1 MVGRI
6 SLGVAVLFATV
17 ASGEESREIYS
28 GQGDKSP
35 KQPQAF
41 VAVDGATHL
50 TFGVGNEVFYA
61 RGQGESFDQ
70 PLQAFTVPNMS
81 LGMRR
86 GPRIASSGDAVVI
99 TAIGGA
105 QGKGRDGDLIA
116 YRSTDRGKR
125 WQGPIRIN
133 DVDAS
138 AREGLHAMTATD
150 DGVLWCVWLDLR
162 AKKTELYASKSL
174 DGGLT
179 WERNRLVYR
188 SPGGS
193 ICECCHPSVVARGDT
208 VQILF
213 RNSLGGNRDMYLVT
227 SDDAGKTFGEAVRL
241 GDMHWVLNA
250 CPMDGG
256 MLAVD
261 KGGSVATV
269 WRREGMLYWTAGP
282 AAEERV
288 LGKGEQAWVASDP
301 SGSYAVW
308 TTAREGDL
316 IFARLGSDPQ
326 RVATASRD
334 PIIVATAS
342 PDSSPQ
348 LFWEERRGDRVAI
361 MWRSIR

>member
-1 MVGRI
+1 
-6 SLGVAVLFATV
+6 
-17 ASGEESREIYS
+17 
-28 GQGDKSP
+28 
-35 KQPQAF
+35 
-41 VAVDGATHL
+41 
-50 TFGVGNEVFYA
+50 
-61 RGQGESFDQ
+61 
-70 PLQAFTVPNMS
+70 
-81 LGMRR
+81 
-86 GPRIASSGDAVVI
+86 
-99 TAIGGA
+99 
-105 QGKGRDGDLIA
+105 
-116 YRSTDRGKR
+116 
-125 WQGPIRIN
+125 
-133 DVDAS
+133 
-138 AREGLHAMTATD
+138 MTATD

-261 KGGSVATV
+261 EGGSVATV

>member
-1 MVGRI
+1 
-6 SLGVAVLFATV
+6 
-17 ASGEESREIYS
+17 
-28 GQGDKSP
+28 
-35 KQPQAF
+35 
-41 VAVDGATHL
+41 
-50 TFGVGNEVFYA
+50 
-61 RGQGESFDQ
+61 
-70 PLQAFTVPNMS
+70 MS

-99 TAIGGA
+99 TAIGGP

-116 YRSTDRGKR
+116 YRSTDRGKG
-125 WQGPIRIN
+125 WQGPIRVN

-138 AREGLHAMTATD
+138 AREGLHAMTATE

-261 KGGSVATV
+261 KGAVSRPCGDAKGCST
-269 WRREGMLYWTAGP
+269 GP
-282 AAEERV
+282 QGPPPKNACWV
-288 LGKGEQAWVASDP
+288 KGN
-301 SGSYAVW
+301 
-308 TTAREGDL
+308 
-316 IFARLGSDPQ
+316 RLGSL
-326 RVATASRD
+326 RM
-334 PIIVATAS
+334 
-342 PDSSPQ
+342 
-348 LFWEERRGDRVAI
+348 RRAAMPFGPPLARGI
-361 MWRSIR
+361 